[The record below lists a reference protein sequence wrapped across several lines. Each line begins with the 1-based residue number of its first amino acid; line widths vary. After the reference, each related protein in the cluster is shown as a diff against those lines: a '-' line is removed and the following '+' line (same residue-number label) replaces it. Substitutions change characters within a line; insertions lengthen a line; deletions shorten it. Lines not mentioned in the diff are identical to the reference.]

1 MPSPDKTP
9 DASTATIAATPEAV
23 GFNKTANRL
32 SMWLLFACPAIALLP
47 PRKLDIYTYGL
58 GAMTLL
64 SADHLLRWR
73 GGRSGIQYAGRAL
86 GADTRVAM
94 TPEEY
99 AAMER
104 RRAEAAANATS
115 IDGLPT
121 EKARAVQE
129 ALREQ
134 KRKKKEEGMLTKVWM
149 GGEEEGWQEKRLREE
164 REAIARGE
172 GYGDLIKKYLD
183 EAWPWSK
190 KEKDGAAEDVD
201 KGKEEGKN

>member
-1 MPSPDKTP
+1 MQ
-9 DASTATIAATPEAV
+9 TATIAATPEAV

-32 SMWLLFACPAIALLP
+32 SFWLLIACPAIALIP

-58 GAMTLL
+58 GAMTLV

-73 GGRSGIQYAGRAL
+73 SGRS
-86 GADTRVAM
+86 AM
-94 TPEEY
+94 Q
-99 AAMER
+99 
-104 RRAEAAANATS
+104 AEAAASATS
-115 IDGLPT
+115 LDGLPT

-190 KEKDGAAEDVD
+190 KDKEGAAEDVE
-201 KGKEEGKN
+201 KGKEEGKK